1 MPSFWRLYFSPVSD
15 VERSRLLRW
24 SSPEAR
30 SAAMDAPSTRS
41 KYAKYA

>member
-1 MPSFWRLYFSPVSD
+1 MPFWQLYFSPVSD
-15 VERSRLLRW
+15 VEHSRLLG
-24 SSPEAR
+24 SPNPEAR